1 MKKYLTKGAAT
12 AFLVAAASTN
22 IAMADVDMGLGF
34 GVMGNY
40 QFAGNRIKS
49 FNGVDLKDTTSGN
62 FVIGAGAEF
71 VVGISEM
78 FALSAGVFVDYA
90 TYEQE
95 FKGTSAKKDNAKND
109 SDLIGALKSLSGEE
123 EKEEAPAVK
132 KETVHHS
139 PTLNARL
146 KEQEAAEIAELSRRV
161 SELAGQLNEQKE
173 VVRGL
178 KANIKD
184 ERDAERKRELQEQ
197 LKNAQEEESFRSARL
212 ERAKSRVAP
221 KPVAYKTTEEENK
234 ADSDAKADKEKE
246 APSDS
251 KLQIR
256 DIRIGFA
263 PAVNFMI
270 SATDDISFII
280 KFGPNFVYHALKAT
294 SSEKVG
300 DKSEST
306 DYKAK
311 YGSLDAQIGVG
322 MQYKLP
328 GDIAVLKMSLNY
340 QTNNLVKFCGE
351 KLTTKQVGSGDKSS
365 DEAEL
370 VFGDSISHMIGISL
384 GVNFLL

>member
-40 QFAGNRIKS
+40 QFSGNRIKS
-49 FNGVDLKDTTSGN
+49 FNGFDLKDTKSGN

-95 FKGTSAKKDNAKND
+95 FKDVD
-109 SDLIGALKSLSGEE
+109 EQSDLYIKLAKLVGINAEEVKQLSVLAAAPAAAPAAAAPAAAAPAAAAPAAAAPAAAAPAAPAAAAPAAAAPAAPAAAAAAPAAAAPEAVE
-123 EKEEAPAVK
+123 EKLAEEAP
-132 KETVHHS
+132 
-139 PTLNARL
+139 
-146 KEQEAAEIAELSRRV
+146 
-161 SELAGQLNEQKE
+161 
-173 VVRGL
+173 
-178 KANIKD
+178 
-184 ERDAERKRELQEQ
+184 
-197 LKNAQEEESFRSARL
+197 
-212 ERAKSRVAP
+212 VA
-221 KPVAYKTTEEENK
+221 
-234 ADSDAKADKEKE
+234 SDA
-246 APSDS
+246 

-256 DIRIGFA
+256 DVRVGFA

-294 SSEKVG
+294 LSEKEG

-306 DYKAK
+306 AYKAK
-311 YGSLDAQIGVG
+311 YGSLDAQMGVG

-351 KLTTKQVGSGDKSS
+351 KLATKKVGGEDKSNE
-365 DEAEL
+365 EAEL
-370 VFGDSISHMIGISL
+370 VFGESISQMIGISL